1 MTGPSIATPSPCPG
15 GTSAEERGTSA
26 GEQGSSASLSGSL
39 CSRDDSEAGAAT
51 GSTSS
56 ASINANRSE
65 ARSSRLPF
73 SVVTPFPKSSRLQS
87 MRKNPA
93 DTLADVTL
101 IADGTE
107 VRAHRSVLCTY
118 DFFRHALG
126 PGASFSEA
134 QSGVFRMQDM
144 SSEALNAVV
153 DFVYDCAPL
162 SWCPVSVLLEVW
174 SFAHMGLC
182 EDITQAT
189 REALLDKMGKMPRD
203 AVIDVLRVATLL
215 GDEAMVLEC
224 SRVFFSKK
232 ERKQSLVAMR
242 AVLAPVLKELDID
255 EMKSLGS
262 YIETD
267 KGVDAEGVWTMIC
280 LEWVMVDVAERE
292 KHGCEV
298 LGRVVID
305 SLSGRMLTELGEH
318 ALELRRAS
326 GSRIMSSIEE
336 TIHEAVFK
344 KMRKLDSEIEMVGR
358 SDVGRLADL
367 MHFDERKPRSRCSIM

>member
-1 MTGPSIATPSPCPG
+1 MTGPSITTPSPRPRG
-15 GTSAEERGTSA
+15 TSGEEQGTSASPT
-26 GEQGSSASLSGSL
+26 GSF
-39 CSRDDSEAGAAT
+39 CSRDDSESGAAT

-56 ASINANRSE
+56 ASINASRSA
-65 ARSSRLPF
+65 ARPPS
-73 SVVTPFPKSSRLQS
+73 SVVTPSSKSSRLQS

-126 PGASFSEA
+126 PGASFSET
-134 QSGVFRMQDM
+134 QSGVFRMQNM

-174 SFAHMGLC
+174 SFSHMGLC
-182 EDITQAT
+182 EDITHAT

-203 AVIDVLRVATLL
+203 EVIDVLRVATLL
-215 GDEAMVLEC
+215 GDETMVLEC

-232 ERKQSLVAMR
+232 ERKLSLDSMR

-267 KGVDAEGVWTMIC
+267 KGVDAEGVWTMVC

-305 SLSGRMLTELGEH
+305 SLSGRMLTDLGEH
-318 ALELRRAS
+318 ALKLRRAS
-326 GSRIMSSIEE
+326 GSRILSSIEE
-336 TIHEAVFK
+336 TIHEAVFR

-358 SDVGRLADL
+358 SDVGRVADL
-367 MHFDERKPRSRCSIM
+367 MHFDERKPRSRCTIM